1 MVGLAGWGEAGQAKQ
16 GKKGRRSRGRGRR
29 RAARGS
35 SGWGGCVWAAM
46 SGQRRAAGR
55 QATLILLPLFINCRL
70 CWREG
75 GLGEKVEPR
84 TCACWRIELNL
95 KERIGD

>member
-1 MVGLAGWGEAGQAKQ
+1 MGSHVRAGK
-16 GKKGRRSRGRGRR
+16 
-29 RAARGS
+29 S
-35 SGWGGCVWAAM
+35 S
-46 SGQRRAAGR
+46 R

-84 TCACWRIELNL
+84 TCACWKLELNL
-95 KERIGD
+95 KLRIGDLVCLRICVRLEGREGGGIFHHLISFKNIGFDVFIPFEP